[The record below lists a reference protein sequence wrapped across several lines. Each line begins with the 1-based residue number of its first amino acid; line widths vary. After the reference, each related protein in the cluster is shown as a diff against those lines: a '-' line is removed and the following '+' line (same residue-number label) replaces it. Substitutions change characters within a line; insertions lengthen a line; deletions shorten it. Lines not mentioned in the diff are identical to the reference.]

1 MNARGLIFAFACSLA
16 LAGCTT
22 ISATPNASNVADI
35 QQESPIV
42 EMANA
47 LVQRFTLRG
56 WSTKPDRVRQM
67 NRLAGILTRGL
78 GKANP
83 EPKQDP
89 VDIYVTA
96 LQEKQAGQNLES
108 ALLVEVNLA
117 STETLDLS
125 QQVEKNAVT
134 NSSAEVL
141 RQEMLALEQAV
152 LSAKK
157 ARKLFVTVAR
167 RKGLKSTSVRLAI
180 RGLNAQIEDLTR
192 QTDAINQRR
201 QNVNVG

>member
-1 MNARGLIFAFACSLA
+1 
-16 LAGCTT
+16 
-22 ISATPNASNVADI
+22 
-35 QQESPIV
+35 
-42 EMANA
+42 
-47 LVQRFTLRG
+47 
-56 WSTKPDRVRQM
+56 M